1 MAFHAT
7 LPNHQRRRKSED
19 GQEAAHHH
27 HLLQVDQSHLV
38 KEVQDVHQI
47 RLLQVDLRHRFLS
60 ILHIAEEEKF
70 QCSIPGAVAKYVNEN
85 FDRFLSR
92 TNLNENILKENSV
105 PRNID
110 SVKILDHSLAKVA
123 EVRQETVANK
133 DLETVH
139 SKIRDVLGPICGL
152 WTIIEK
158 AATQEKS
165 EKKKDQVSLEDVR
178 LIEKS
183 FILLGQANNK
193 VAYHIMKVKNVLE
206 FLDLK
211 IKGV

>member
-1 MAFHAT
+1 MALHAT

-19 GQEAAHHH
+19 GQEAANHHH
-27 HLLQVDQSHLV
+27 LQVDQSHLV

-47 RLLQVDLRHRFLS
+47 RLLQVDLRQRFLS
-60 ILHIAEEEKF
+60 ILHLAEEEKF
-70 QCSIPGAVAKYVNEN
+70 QYSIPGDVAKYVNEN

-110 SVKILDHSLAKVA
+110 PVKILDHSLAKVA

-139 SKIRDVLGPICGL
+139 SKIGDVLGPICGL
-152 WTIIEK
+152 WTIVEK
-158 AATQEKS
+158 AARQENS
-165 EKKKDQVSLEDVR
+165 EEKQDQVSLGDIR

-183 FILLGQANNK
+183 FVLVGQANNK
-193 VAYHIMKVKNVLE
+193 VAYHIVKVENELE

>member
-1 MAFHAT
+1 M
-7 LPNHQRRRKSED
+7 
-19 GQEAAHHH
+19 
-27 HLLQVDQSHLV
+27 
-38 KEVQDVHQI
+38 
-47 RLLQVDLRHRFLS
+47 
-60 ILHIAEEEKF
+60 
-70 QCSIPGAVAKYVNEN
+70 AKYVNEF

-92 TNLNENILKENSV
+92 TNLKENILKENPV
-105 PRNID
+105 PRNINP
-110 SVKILDHSLAKVA
+110 VKTLDHSLAKVA

-139 SKIRDVLGPICGL
+139 SKIRDVLRPICGL

-165 EKKKDQVSLEDVR
+165 EKKKDQVSLEDIR